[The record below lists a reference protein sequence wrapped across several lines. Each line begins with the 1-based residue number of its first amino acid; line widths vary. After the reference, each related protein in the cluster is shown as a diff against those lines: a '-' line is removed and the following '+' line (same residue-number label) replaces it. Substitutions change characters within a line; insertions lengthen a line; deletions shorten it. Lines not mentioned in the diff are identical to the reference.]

1 MPEYKQEWKFLD
13 LSDES
18 DFGKIVVLRN
28 GEKIEINKEAFWQFL
43 KNFTA

>member
-1 MPEYKQEWKFLD
+1 MYQQEWKFLD

-28 GEKIEINKEAFWQFL
+28 GEKIELDKEMLFKFF
-43 KNFTA
+43 KTFVK